1 MLGLAGFII
10 RPPRPTFFHLDNTP
24 AIDLQSGPLDTT
36 AYVRHLRT
44 VFFDKTHTTCPCRS
58 KDGMPALDCWS
69 QLASS
74 VYCRGNSSGRPK
86 RSRRHPQLRPIPPV
100 IAPASSKSPTVAS
113 NDGQIQSGQVV
124 TIDPNLLVLNAIR
137 QSVWGPPLACK
148 VYQRSVAYD
157 QQVITSGEYKAS
169 GLGTGQFRYSATV
182 SSGET
187 TIDRIEVSDG
197 RLMFTQLGQDEPPR
211 RVNLDQV
218 RQQVGNA
225 IHQAGERPEV
235 NFYLAVGGQPEL
247 LRNLYHRYFWYK
259 AVTRQIHGVD
269 VWQLVGR
276 LRTDPPK
283 LAGNTYLDGQNMA
296 PVPAGSSYP
305 TEVQLTLGRSAT
317 APYFPFM
324 VEYFRRT
331 KRADGQPDS
340 IERLSVL
347 EHTELTTTVNIV
359 DKDFVFKIPDSV
371 DKIED
376 DTELYKPRAPLADR
390 GSFPFR

>member
-1 MLGLAGFII
+1 MQIERWNASTQWLVLIGLISQFSWA
-10 RPPRPTFFHLDNTP
+10 
-24 AIDLQSGPLDTT
+24 A
-36 AYVRHLRT
+36 V
-44 VFFDKTHTTCPCRS
+44 
-58 KDGMPALDCWS
+58 ALAQTS
-69 QLASS
+69 
-74 VYCRGNSSGRPK
+74 
-86 RSRRHPQLRPIPPV
+86 
-100 IAPASSKSPTVAS
+100 PASPSLPVLTPTTSKSIPVSTNES
-113 NDGQIQSGQVV
+113 QIQAGQVV

-137 QSVWGPPLACK
+137 QAVWGPPLACK
-148 VYQRSVAYD
+148 VYQRSLAYE

-169 GLGTGQFRYSATV
+169 GLGTGQFRFSATV

-197 RLMFTQLGQDEPPR
+197 RLMFTQLGQDESPR

-218 RQQVGNA
+218 RQLVGNA

-283 LAGNTYLDGQNMA
+283 IAGNTPLDSQNMA
-296 PVPAGSSYP
+296 PVPPESMYP
-305 TEVQLTLGRSAT
+305 TEVQLTLGRSAS

-331 KRADGQPDS
+331 KRTDGQPDS

-347 EHTELTTTVNIV
+347 EHTELSTTVNLM

-376 DTELYKPRAPLADR
+376 DTELYKPRVPLAER
-390 GSFPFR
+390 GGFPFR